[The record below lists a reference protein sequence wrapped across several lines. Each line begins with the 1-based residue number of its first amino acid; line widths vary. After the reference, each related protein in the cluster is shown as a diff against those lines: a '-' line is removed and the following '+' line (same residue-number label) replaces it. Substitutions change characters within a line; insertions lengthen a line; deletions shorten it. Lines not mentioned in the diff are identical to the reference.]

1 MILNHQPLPFDE
13 FAYCTPRTK
22 SGILLI
28 RSLND
33 QAVLSAARQD
43 PYIEP
48 AQNSAFAQIL
58 IIMGPATNPAWIVSQ
73 AAQEAYQR
81 HLLSEP
87 EFDWLS
93 R

>member
-1 MILNHQPLPFDE
+1 MSFDE
-13 FAYCTPRTK
+13 FAYCTPGAK

-33 QAVLSAARQD
+33 QAILSAARQD
-43 PYIEP
+43 PYVEHD
-48 AQNSAFAQIL
+48 QNSAFAQIL
-58 IIMGPATNPAWIVSQ
+58 TLMGPTTNSGWIASQ

-81 HLLSEP
+81 HLLSEQ